1 MESKGLLTDNY
12 QNYDISRGM
21 FGGPVNPFAG
31 YSVTNKFATPYQF
44 PAVSDSNIFSLGG
57 GGFDQTFPQLHDSA
71 NGFGLKF
78 GGGGGGG
85 TGYGHTSVGTQSH
98 YGHPIM
104 SGGKGGKL
112 KGAALSALT
121 LLAFL
126 FFLNLLQSCLK
137 DQMEAMNPTVSEIKK
152 KSNSVLIAD
161 K

>member
-21 FGGPVNPFAG
+21 FGSHVNPFAG
-31 YSVTNKFATPYQF
+31 YSVTNKFTTPYQF

-57 GGFDQTFPQLHDSA
+57 GGFEQSFPQLHDTTH
-71 NGFGLKF
+71 GFGLKF
-78 GGGGGGG
+78 GGGGAPAGG
-85 TGYGHTSVGTQSH
+85 TGYGPSSVGAQTH
-98 YGHPIM
+98 YGPPM
-104 SGGKGGKL
+104 FAGGKGGKL

-137 DQMEAMNPTVSEIKK
+137 DQMDAMNPTVSKK
-152 KSNSVLIAD
+152 TLCFLIAD

>member
-21 FGGPVNPFAG
+21 FGGPLNPFAG
-31 YSVTNKFATPYQF
+31 YSVNNKFATPYQF

-57 GGFDQTFPQLHDSA
+57 GTFDQTFPQLHDSA

-78 GGGGGGG
+78 GAGGGGGIG
-85 TGYGHTSVGTQSH
+85 TGYGHTSIGTQH
-98 YGHPIM
+98 YSHPIM

-126 FFLNLLQSCLK
+126 YFLNLLQSCLR
-137 DQMEAMNPTVSEIKK
+137 DQMEAMNPTVNERKIQFFF
-152 KSNSVLIAD
+152 NC
-161 K
+161 

>member
-21 FGGPVNPFAG
+21 FGGPVNPFVG

-78 GGGGGGG
+78 GNGGGGGG
-85 TGYGHTSVGTQSH
+85 TGYGHTSIGTQSH
-98 YGHPIM
+98 YSHPIM

-126 FFLNLLQSCLK
+126 YFLNLLQSCLR
-137 DQMEAMNPTVSEIKK
+137 DQMEAMNPTVNERKIQFVF
-152 KSNSVLIAD
+152 NC
-161 K
+161 